1 MNICVGLF
9 FHLHPLPLFTHHK
22 QLVTMAEEDHASSSS
37 SSSNATNN
45 SPSSP
50 SSPRSS
56 RNISESLRHLLLLCW
71 LLVVIQIWF
80 ASDNF
85 IEPRQQHHNDHHD
98 GGLFAEKMMD
108 LPRSQEEGVGKI
120 DDASSS
126 TTVETYHEHQLSNVN
141 LAAATFEAANDNNMT
156 NKNATISNNHSSSS
170 SYHTKSYNCSIVWVR
185 IPKTASSTIYKQF
198 MTPLSTWFVNT
209 YIGPQT
215 CVSNPGGCLLHW
227 NVTSTSTNYNSSNIS
242 SNSNKI
248 NATDEYADP
257 ACEECFEYNNVTRT
271 INYGPIEKLST
282 FLQKHHLTSELWVRK
297 QIDSKNA
304 KFLLRTVEENN
315 GVYSPSIYAHVGLQT
330 SLFNSILPSNPLVFS
345 AFRDPTERFFSS
357 FHYGIMYGAAK
368 SGHVQRCPLEGSNS
382 NWQKRIANARMK
394 ATVSNDTSDY
404 EGLLQHY
411 LVKCKDATWNVYTQ
425 FLDPVTKDVNV
436 ALANLEKYVIVG
448 LQTNITETLQ
458 LWANMTRK
466 NCHNHRKFESMERS
480 MLSIP
485 FRETFVELREKVSI
499 GEKDLIKFVTPDYT
513 NFQNDLTLMIEEF
526 ITEDKRIYSR
536 VKELYQQQLRE
547 VML

>member
-1 MNICVGLF
+1 
-9 FHLHPLPLFTHHK
+9 
-22 QLVTMAEEDHASSSS
+22 MAEEDH
-37 SSSNATNN
+37 SSSNVTDNP
-45 SPSSP
+45 SPP
-50 SSPRSS
+50 SSPRAS
-56 RNISESLRHLLLLCW
+56 RNVPQSLRHLLLLCW
-71 LLVVIQIWF
+71 LLVVMQIWF
-80 ASDNF
+80 ASDDF
-85 IEPRQQHHNDHHD
+85 IETRQQHHNDHHD
-98 GGLFAEKMMD
+98 GGVFAEKMMD
-108 LPRSQEEGVGKI
+108 LPRSEEEGVGKI
-120 DDASSS
+120 DDISS
-126 TTVETYHEHQLSNVN
+126 TVERYHEKQASNMNLVDATALS
-141 LAAATFEAANDNNMT
+141 LAPNDNNMT
-156 NKNATISNNHSSSS
+156 NNNATILSTNHSSSTTLS
-170 SYHTKSYNCSIVWVR
+170 KAAHNKNMTNNNVTISHNHSSNSYHTKSYNCSIVWVR
-185 IPKTASSTIYKQF
+185 IPKTASSTIHKQF

-227 NVTSTSTNYNSSNIS
+227 NVTTLSTPINYNSSNS
-242 SNSNKI
+242 SNKI
-248 NATDEYADP
+248 NGDEYEDP
-257 ACEECFEYNNVTRT
+257 ACEECFEYNNATRT

-282 FLQKHHLTSELWVRK
+282 FLQKHHLTTELWVRK

-304 KFLLRTVEENN
+304 KFLLRTVEESQ

-330 SLFNSILPSNPLVFS
+330 SLFNYILPSNPLVFS

-368 SGHVQRCPLEGSNS
+368 PGHVHRCPLEGSNS

-394 ATVSNDTSDY
+394 VTVSNDTSDY

-411 LVKCKDATWNVYTQ
+411 LMKCKDASWNVYTQ

-448 LQTNITETLQ
+448 LKTNITETLQ

-466 NCHNHRKFESMERS
+466 NCHNHRRFESMQQS

-485 FRETFVELREKVSI
+485 FRETFVELREKMSI

-513 NFQNDLTLMIEEF
+513 NFQNDLTLTIEEF
-526 ITEDKRIYSR
+526 IKEDKRIYNR
-536 VKELYQQQLRE
+536 VKELYKQQLRE
-547 VML
+547 VMF